1 MGLSRALMQPI
12 SRLKI
17 RICHTSITPLKVSA
31 AIERACTIDKDWV
44 RISIFL
50 PVETIDKNTHEG
62 VTNKIGIWAIKVTVA
77 SKNTE
82 PVRRYTNQLIAI
94 CCIQVPVSDTH
105 PREIQPEIT
114 RFNDIRIDEKALP
127 LSGKISRNPRITF
140 FFF

>member
-1 MGLSRALMQPI
+1 MR
-12 SRLKI
+12 
-17 RICHTSITPLKVSA
+17 
-31 AIERACTIDKDWV
+31 
-44 RISIFL
+44 
-50 PVETIDKNTHEG
+50 G

-105 PREIQPEIT
+105 IPVKYNRKL
-114 RFNDIRIDEKALP
+114 RVFNDIRIDEKALP
-127 LSGKISRNPRITF
+127 LSGKIARNPRITF